1 MHRFFVPPTWI
12 QSGIAS
18 LEGDVAHRVGR
29 VLHMSA
35 GDEVIL
41 LDNSGNEY
49 RVKLTRFDKQTVVGE
64 VLSVDEGR
72 GEPVAKVTLYQ
83 GLLKGEKF
91 QWVLQKG
98 TELGVTTFVPLIC
111 QRSIPQKK
119 ESWFSTRQP
128 RWNKIIIEAAEQS
141 GRCVLPELGEPKSFQ
156 DACGGIESTGVSII
170 PWEQEEATGL
180 RSLLQSTKP
189 LTVNIFIGPEGGFE
203 ETEVAYCRSF
213 GVVPVSLGRRIL
225 RAETA
230 GIAAV
235 AAVQYEGGE
244 MGN

>member
-1 MHRFFVPPTWI
+1 MAR
-12 QSGIAS
+12 
-18 LEGDVAHRVGR
+18 RVGR

-35 GDEVIL
+35 GDKVIL

-49 RVKLTRFDKQTVVGE
+49 KVRLTRFEKQTVDGE

-72 GEPVAKVTLYQ
+72 GEPVAAVTLYQ
-83 GLLKGEKF
+83 GILKGEKF

-111 QRSIPQKK
+111 QRSIPQKQD
-119 ESWFSTRQP
+119 SWLSTRHP
-128 RWNKIIIEAAEQS
+128 RWSKIIMEAAEQS
-141 GRCVLPELGEPKSFQ
+141 GRCLLPRLREPMSFK
-156 DACGGIESTGVSII
+156 DACGGIEGSGVSII
-170 PWEQEEATGL
+170 PWEQEKATGL

-189 LTVNIFIGPEGGFE
+189 LSVNIFIGPEGGFE
-203 ETEVAYCRSF
+203 ETEVAYARSF